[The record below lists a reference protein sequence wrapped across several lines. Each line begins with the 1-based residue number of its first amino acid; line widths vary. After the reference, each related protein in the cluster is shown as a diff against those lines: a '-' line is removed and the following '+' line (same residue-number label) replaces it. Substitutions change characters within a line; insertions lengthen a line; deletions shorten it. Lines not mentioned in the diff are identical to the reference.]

1 MVTSTILKPSDLASG
16 GFFTGNTRLQL
27 NLVTESASGSVAGR
41 VRGHDVVDGSLHP
54 ASKRHRVIVS
64 RITKEGTARERH

>member
-1 MVTSTILKPSDLASG
+1 MVYIIKFIFIG
-16 GFFTGNTRLQL
+16 WLQL
-27 NLVTESASGSVAGR
+27 NLVTESVDDR
-41 VRGHDVVDGSLHP
+41 LRGHDVVDGSLHP